1 MPNNNGQSVEA
12 NVRESER
19 ENERSE
25 EFKEGEEMRE
35 MRDEIEV
42 LKRAL
47 EEQKLRAQRD
57 ALAAEVERGP
67 EEGGEEKQLR
77 GIQHRRLLCLHL
89 GWEPNQACLD
99 FLCLALI

>member
-1 MPNNNGQSVEA
+1 MPNNKGQSVEA

-47 EEQKLRAQRD
+47 EEQKLRA
-57 ALAAEVERGP
+57 LS
-67 EEGGEEKQLR
+67 
-77 GIQHRRLLCLHL
+77 
-89 GWEPNQACLD
+89 
-99 FLCLALI
+99 LIHI

>member
-1 MPNNNGQSVEA
+1 MPNNKGQSVEA
-12 NVRESER
+12 NVREGER

-25 EFKEGEEMRE
+25 ESKESEEMRE

-57 ALAAEVERGP
+57 ALAAEVERGA
-67 EEGGEEKQLR
+67 GGGR
-77 GIQHRRLLCLHL
+77 IIVDSYAYIWAGSPIRHVATFFVS
-89 GWEPNQACLD
+89 P
-99 FLCLALI
+99 